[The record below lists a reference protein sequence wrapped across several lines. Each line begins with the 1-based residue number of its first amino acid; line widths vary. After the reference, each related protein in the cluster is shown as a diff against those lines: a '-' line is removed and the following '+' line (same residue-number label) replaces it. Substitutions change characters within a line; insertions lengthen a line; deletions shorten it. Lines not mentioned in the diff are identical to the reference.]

1 MSGQAAVS
9 EPQEAAVLEPSRL
22 VGQILQQHLTYL
34 LDQCSC
40 AHCGRIYTHGLLRHE
55 QTCQHRHTDRAPQ
68 AVRLDLEAEAEGE
81 TEAEAEGETEAEAE
95 GETEAE
101 VGVEAETEST
111 AESAGSEFQ
120 SLPPGAPCATSGAEL
135 EVSSRQAQAA
145 VQEQPD
151 PRSPARTTQR
161 GVPPGGADASGAQSG
176 SPSADEAHEALYC
189 VCRKPYNPSFF
200 YIGCEECQGWFH
212 GKCVGVAA
220 KQASSIKHFVCAA
233 CTAATGKATTYHGVH
248 PPCRRKPLAPGLRM
262 EVACCPAYHEGVW
275 EGKWEECEVVADHG
289 DTCDVRI
296 VEDGQL
302 CRAVPRRLI
311 RAAAAAAARTVAALA
326 VVEPEPEPECLPEP
340 EFLPQQYRLLGRG
353 AVRCEAQPHPQ
364 PPPQKRRRK
373 GGKLV
378 KAAIDTWV
386 QCDKCE
392 KWRRNPNRG
401 GGVPEKWWCEL
412 NKDKRHAACTVPQ
425 ESWDKTEVARGG
437 GASSGG
443 GGSGGSG
450 GSGDGSGG
458 GKKRKA
464 AEDDRGGSDQGRIRH
479 LGKFLE
485 SCGGTRAMTDG
496 WHTRTEVRR
505 EG

>member
-1 MSGQAAVS
+1 MSEVAGQPPVVEPSPLAAVL
-9 EPQEAAVLEPSRL
+9 EPSRQAAVLEPSRL
-22 VGQILQQHLTYL
+22 VAQILQQHLSYL

-40 AHCGRIYTHGLLRHE
+40 AHCGRIYTHGLLKHE
-55 QTCQHRHTDRAPQ
+55 QACQRRNGLPARAYRAHK
-68 AVRLDLEAEAEGE
+68 AVTLDLEAEAEGE
-81 TEAEAEGETEAEAE
+81 TEAEAEGETEAE
-95 GETEAE
+95 
-101 VGVEAETEST
+101 VGAEAETEST
-111 AESAGSEFQ
+111 AESAESEFQ
-120 SLPPGAPCATSGAEL
+120 SLAPGAPCATTGVEP
-135 EVSSRQAQAA
+135 EVSS
-145 VQEQPD
+145 
-151 PRSPARTTQR
+151 SPPQSS
-161 GVPPGGADASGAQSG
+161 PPQS
-176 SPSADEAHEALYC
+176 SPPQSACEADEADEALFC
-189 VCRKPYNPSFF
+189 VCRKPYNPTFF

-233 CTAATGKATTYHGVH
+233 CAAATGTATTYHGMH

-262 EVACCPAYHEGVW
+262 EVACCPADQPGVW

-289 DTCDVRI
+289 ETCDVRI
-296 VEDGQL
+296 VEDGEL
-302 CRAVPRRLI
+302 CRGVPRRLI
-311 RAAAAAAARTVAALA
+311 RAPPPSAALTVAALT
-326 VVEPEPEPECLPEP
+326 VVVPEPEPEPEPEGLRL
-340 EFLPQQYRLLGRG
+340 FLPPQYRLLARG
-353 AVRCEAQPHPQ
+353 AVPFEAQPQPQ
-364 PPPQKRRRK
+364 PPQQKRRRK

-401 GGVPEKWWCEL
+401 GGVPEQWWCEL

-464 AEDDRGGSDQGRIRH
+464 TEDDRGGSDQGRIRH